1 MATNGTSA
9 RGRGVGIGTWL
20 LLAAGIVAL
29 LWLTV
34 PTGILQLPTQAG
46 SLDVLWP
53 LRYQPWLIFL
63 AAFVGLVLWGL
74 FALLIYRRTMAVL
87 RTRPAAT
94 FAWVPSSDCDPSP
107 EKVDRLGRQIAGIPQ
122 PVMHWAD
129 WRATAVRFQMLSIE
143 GGKVLY
149 VVQVPE
155 RMTPGLKTALGQV
168 ECAELRPTTPPVW
181 PGGAPVGGQDQV
193 DE

>member
-1 MATNGTSA
+1 MASNRTSA
-9 RGRGVGIGTWL
+9 RGQGVGIGTWL
-20 LLAAGIVAL
+20 LLAAAIVAL

-34 PTGILQLPTQAG
+34 PSGILQLPTQAG
-46 SLDVLWP
+46 GLDLLWP
-53 LRYQPWLIFL
+53 LHYQAWLIFV
-63 AAFVGLVLWGL
+63 AVFIGLVLWGL
-74 FALLIYRRTMAVL
+74 FALFIYRRTMAVL
-87 RTRPAAT
+87 RTRPGAT
-94 FAWVPSSDCDPSP
+94 FAWVPSRDCDPSP

-149 VVQVPE
+149 TVQVPD
-155 RMTPGLKTALGQV
+155 RMTPGLRTALEQV
-168 ECAELRPTTPPVW
+168 DCAELKPITPPVW
-181 PGGAPVGGQDQV
+181 LGGAPVRSQDQV